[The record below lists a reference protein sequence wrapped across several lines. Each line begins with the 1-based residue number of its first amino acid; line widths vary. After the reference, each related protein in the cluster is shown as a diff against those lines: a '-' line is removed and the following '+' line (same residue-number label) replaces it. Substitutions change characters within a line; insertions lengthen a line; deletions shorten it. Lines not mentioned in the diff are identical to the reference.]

1 MEVLV
6 ACRLWEPYCLWVS
19 FGEPDLL
26 RKNLHR
32 SKRPSCKCLRE
43 CSLAG
48 WLHPESRHTCRNATA
63 PVRSGIP
70 TAKACSLLVLFC
82 KHWCCMGALAD
93 LKSEQSA
100 VPAHQDLPSESLQVE
115 NGWSQLLQL
124 GSKKQKPAA
133 ILLQGH
139 HRLANPNGTVVL
151 AATYGKHLWQL
162 TCDRSALVAPYCFID
177 DRETWRARGIAVLRP
192 TLPP

>member
-1 MEVLV
+1 
-6 ACRLWEPYCLWVS
+6 
-19 FGEPDLL
+19 
-26 RKNLHR
+26 
-32 SKRPSCKCLRE
+32 
-43 CSLAG
+43 
-48 WLHPESRHTCRNATA
+48 
-63 PVRSGIP
+63 
-70 TAKACSLLVLFC
+70 
-82 KHWCCMGALAD
+82 MGALAD

-139 HRLANPNGTVVL
+139 HGLANPNGTVVL

-162 TCDRSALVAPYCFID
+162 ACDRSALVAPYCFID
-177 DRETWRARGIAVLRP
+177 DRETWRARAL
-192 TLPP
+192 LSCAPPSHPDCPGAW